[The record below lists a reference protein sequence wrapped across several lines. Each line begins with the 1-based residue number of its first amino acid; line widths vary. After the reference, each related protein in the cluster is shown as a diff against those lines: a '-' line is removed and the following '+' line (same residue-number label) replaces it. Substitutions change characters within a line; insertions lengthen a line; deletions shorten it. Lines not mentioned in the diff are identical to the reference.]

1 MENASKALAIAGSI
15 LLSIMII
22 ATLLYMVNNIREVKN
37 QEDEQLKQQQILEFN
52 KEYESYEK
60 NLMRGTDVITV
71 INKAN
76 NSNLQN
82 LDSGNDEI
90 IEERHIVIK
99 ITINDAITDKSNNI
113 IIPKNKTCV
122 IDNYGIVDSKY
133 RNIYNSDNKYKK
145 FQKVDEAFNK
155 MVNGQ
160 DANGNPDDSAL
171 KMFKRRFF
179 KDKILL
185 IIYMV

>member
-82 LDSGNDEI
+82 
-90 IEERHIVIK
+90 
-99 ITINDAITDKSNNI
+99 
-113 IIPKNKTCV
+113 
-122 IDNYGIVDSKY
+122 
-133 RNIYNSDNKYKK
+133 
-145 FQKVDEAFNK
+145 
-155 MVNGQ
+155 
-160 DANGNPDDSAL
+160 
-171 KMFKRRFF
+171 
-179 KDKILL
+179 
-185 IIYMV
+185 